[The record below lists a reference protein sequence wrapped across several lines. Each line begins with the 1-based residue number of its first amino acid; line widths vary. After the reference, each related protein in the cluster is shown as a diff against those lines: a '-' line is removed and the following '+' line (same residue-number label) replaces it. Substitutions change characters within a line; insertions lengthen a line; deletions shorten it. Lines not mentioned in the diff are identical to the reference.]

1 MRPFQNIID
10 TDKCDVLSSSGASMN
25 YYDNVLS
32 LIGHTPL
39 IKLSRLNKGLKPLI
53 LAKMDNLIPGFS
65 VKDRIGISMIE
76 AAEREGKLKPGGTI
90 VEATSGNTGIGL
102 AIAASVKG
110 YKCIFVMTDK
120 ASVEKS
126 RYLKALGADVIITP
140 VSAKPGTP
148 DHYVSTARRIAA
160 ETPNSFYPDQYSHPA
175 NPEAHY
181 RTTGP
186 ELWEQTEGKITHF
199 VSGIGTGG
207 TISGTGRFLKE
218 KNPNIKVIGADP
230 FGSIY
235 KTYKDT
241 GKIPETTP
249 YLVEGIGQEVLP
261 LNAHMQYVDE
271 VLNVSDHDSFE
282 TARQLGRVEG
292 IFCGGSTGTNCAAAL
307 RVARDLNENAI
318 VVFIVCDTGEHYLS
332 KFHSDEWMKEKRLLE
347 PQKTTAG
354 LISETKGKHAPRALI
369 AMAPSDSVAAALAK
383 MNEMGLSQIPV
394 VEDGK
399 SVGAL
404 RDNHLLSKVFADRD
418 LLEAP
423 VSKLMDKS
431 FPVVDVDDD
440 FNSVS
445 RKLRTSPAV
454 LIEEYGRIT
463 GIITRH
469 DVLHTTGEGD

>member
-1 MRPFQNIID
+1 MRFH
-10 TDKCDVLSSSGASMN
+10 
-25 YYDNVLS
+25 DNVLG

-39 IKLSRLNKGLKPLI
+39 VKLSRLTKGIKATVLG
-53 LAKMDNLIPGFS
+53 KMENLNPGFS
-65 VKDRIGISMIE
+65 VKDRIGISMIN
-76 AAEREGKLKPGGTI
+76 AAEREGILKPGGTI

-102 AIAASVKG
+102 ALAAAVKG

-126 RYLKALGADVIITP
+126 RYLKALGADVVITP
-140 VSAKPGTP
+140 VSAKPGTS

-218 KNPNIKVIGADP
+218 KNPNVRVIGADP

-241 GKIPETTP
+241 GKVPETTP

-261 LNAHMQYVDE
+261 ANAHMRYVDE
-271 VLNVSDHDSFE
+271 GLNISDHDSFE

-292 IFCGGSTGTNCAAAL
+292 IFCGG
-307 RVARDLNENAI
+307 
-318 VVFIVCDTGEHYLS
+318 F
-332 KFHSDEWMKEKRLLE
+332 
-347 PQKTTAG
+347 
-354 LISETKGKHAPRALI
+354 
-369 AMAPSDSVAAALAK
+369 
-383 MNEMGLSQIPV
+383 
-394 VEDGK
+394 
-399 SVGAL
+399 
-404 RDNHLLSKVFADRD
+404 
-418 LLEAP
+418 
-423 VSKLMDKS
+423 
-431 FPVVDVDDD
+431 
-440 FNSVS
+440 
-445 RKLRTSPAV
+445 
-454 LIEEYGRIT
+454 
-463 GIITRH
+463 
-469 DVLHTTGEGD
+469 

>member
-1 MRPFQNIID
+1 M
-10 TDKCDVLSSSGASMN
+10 K
-25 YYDNVLS
+25 YYDNVLG
-32 LIGHTPL
+32 LIGRTPL
-39 IKLSRLNKGLKPLI
+39 IKLNRLNKGLKPLI
-53 LAKMDNLIPGFS
+53 LGKMENLNPGFS
-65 VKDRIGISMIE
+65 VKDRIGVSMID

-102 AIAASVKG
+102 AIAAAVKG

-120 ASVEKS
+120 ASAEKS
-126 RYLKALGADVIITP
+126 RYLKALGADVVITP

-148 DHYVSTARRIAA
+148 DHYVSTARRIAS
-160 ETPNSFYPDQYSHPA
+160 ETPNSFYPDQYSHPG

-207 TISGTGRFLKE
+207 TISGTGKFLKE
-218 KNPNIKVIGADP
+218 KNPNIRVIGADP
-230 FGSIY
+230 VGSIY
-235 KTYKDT
+235 KKYKET

-261 LNAHMQYVDE
+261 ANAHMQFVDE
-271 VLNVSDHDSFE
+271 VLNITDRESFE
-282 TARQLGRVEG
+282 TARQLSRVEG

-307 RVARDLNENAI
+307 RVARETDAEAVI
-318 VVFIVCDTGEHYLS
+318 VFVVCDTGEHYLT

-347 PQKTTAG
+347 PQKITAG
-354 LISETKGKHAPRALI
+354 LIGETKSKDAPEQLI
-369 AMAPSDSVAAALAK
+369 VVSPDDPVASVLSK
-383 MNEMGLSQIPV
+383 MNELGLSQIPV
-394 VEDGK
+394 LDDGK
-399 SVGAL
+399 PVGSL
-404 RDNHLLSKVFADRD
+404 REGHLLSKVFNDRE

-423 VSKLMDKS
+423 VSKVMEKS
-431 FPVVDVDDD
+431 FPIVDVDDD
-440 FNSVS
+440 VNLVS

-469 DVLHTTGEGD
+469 DLLDTGKNGG